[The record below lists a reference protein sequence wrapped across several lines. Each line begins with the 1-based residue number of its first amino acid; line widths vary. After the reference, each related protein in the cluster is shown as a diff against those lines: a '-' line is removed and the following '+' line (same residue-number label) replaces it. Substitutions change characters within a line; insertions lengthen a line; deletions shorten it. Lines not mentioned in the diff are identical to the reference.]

1 MASGAEGLVSAFYK
15 CRGSD
20 EASFNEM
27 YGEMAGDLL
36 LSRLVHVGEWQAKK
50 EADAAFSNTLE
61 VIHARVEVPIAR
73 NKYMWQLITSANA
86 PWAED
91 HFQERVGGEP
101 VNPPPSNLWWPYAQA
116 GNEDHKNGEIF
127 SHTYP
132 ERFWPRFANV
142 GGETNTGRQVFVPH
156 VGVRFEYGDYLD
168 LLMVLAD
175 NPATRQAYLP
185 IWFPEDLAAS
195 KWGERVPCSLGYH
208 FLIRRGELHVE
219 YHIRS
224 CDVVRHFRDDVYMA
238 GRLAQDILD
247 RTKIDAVPG
256 KLVMNIGSLHAFPP
270 DINFLRE
277 AEKSGKHAATVKLME
292 KL

>member
-101 VNPPPSNLWWPYAQA
+101 LNPPPSNLWWPYAQA
-116 GNEDHKNGEIF
+116 GNTDHKNGEIF

-132 ERFWPRFANV
+132 ERFWPRHAGCELTDHGYWCIN
-142 GGETNTGRQVFVPH
+142 E
-156 VGVRFEYGDYLD
+156 GVRFQLGDYND
-168 LLMVLAD
+168 LLQVLTD

-195 KWGERVPCSLGYH
+195 NVGERVPCSLGYH

-238 GRLAQDILD
+238 GRLAHDILQH
-247 RTKIDAVPG
+247 TGIDAVPG

-270 DINFLRE
+270 DVNFLRE

>member
-1 MASGAEGLVSAFYK
+1 MTAYYK
-15 CRGSD
+15 CRGTD
-20 EASFNEM
+20 EASFNTM

-73 NKYMWQLITSANA
+73 NKYMWQLMTGSNQ

-116 GNEDHKNGEIF
+116 GNTDHKNDGIF

-132 ERFWPRFANV
+132 ERFWPRMANV
-142 GGETNTGRQVFVPH
+142 EGETNTGRQVFVPH
-156 VGVRFEYGDYLD
+156 VGIRFEYGDYLD
-168 LLMVLAD
+168 LLMVLAE

-195 KWGERVPCSLGYH
+195 KDGERVPCSLGYH

-238 GRLAQDILD
+238 GRLAHDILD

-256 KLVMNIGSLHAFPP
+256 KLIMNIGSLHAFPP
-270 DINFLRE
+270 DVSFLRE